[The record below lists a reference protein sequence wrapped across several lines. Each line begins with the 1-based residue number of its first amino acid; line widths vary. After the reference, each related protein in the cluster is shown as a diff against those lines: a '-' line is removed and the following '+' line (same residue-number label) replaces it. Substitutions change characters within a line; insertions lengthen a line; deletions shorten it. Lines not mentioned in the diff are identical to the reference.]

1 MGAPM
6 TDKEARKKLNDI
18 IQNLIE
24 FRKNPKSEEDRKIFD
39 NSIKIF
45 QETLRKS
52 YWF

>member
-1 MGAPM
+1 MGMPM

-18 IQNLIE
+18 IQDLIE
-24 FRKNPKSEEDRKIFD
+24 FRNNPKSEADRKIFD
-39 NSIKIF
+39 KSIKDF